1 MKQPIKIANRKRRK
15 KHQKRSAFLR
25 SAGFFIKWSVV
36 ASIWCALVLG
46 VAVIF
51 FAHDLPSID
60 TALSEFRKPVITLLA
75 ANGKKIAKIGEV
87 RGTIVQYKDLPVYL
101 PQAIIAT
108 EDRRYFDHLGIDLVG
123 IARAAI
129 ANIRAGRII
138 QGGSTLTQQAAK
150 NLFLSPER
158 TLKRKVQ
165 EILLALWLERNFTK
179 HQIFTIYLN
188 RVYLGAG
195 TYGVEAASKKYFG
208 KSATSIN
215 LYQSALIAGLLK
227 APSRLN
233 PLINLKG
240 ATKRAQQVL
249 TNMVSAGYLKEGR
262 VLTAKN
268 PRFDLVRA
276 DESKRYGQYFIDWV
290 VERLPSYV
298 GPSAG
303 DITVKTT
310 LDTHIQIIAEKKLEG
325 ILARYGESLKVSE
338 GAFLVLAPNGA
349 IRALV
354 GGRSYAKSQ
363 FNRAT
368 QARRQPGS
376 AFKPFVYLAG
386 LEVGLS
392 PDKILSDKPLKY
404 GKWEPKNYN
413 EKYFG
418 TLTLSEALAVSSN
431 SIAVQVA
438 ERAGV
443 NKTISVARRLGVS
456 SPMRADL
463 SIALGSSEVTLLDLT
478 TCYVPFANGGKGVWA
493 HGIKEINDS
502 EGNLLYRRRGS
513 GVGQVVAEKHVR
525 QMNKMLSGVITRGTG
540 KKARINRPAAGKTG
554 TSQEFRDA
562 WFVGY
567 TGNLIA
573 GVWLGNDNRSPMKR
587 VSGGSLPAGLWKSV
601 MMEAHEGLP
610 RHPLLGFSDQ
620 YHSIAPRNS
629 RENASFWGRI
639 LHNFTGR

>member
-15 KHQKRSAFLR
+15 KHQKRSAFVR

-215 LYQSALIAGLLK
+215 LYQSALIAGLL
-227 APSRLN
+227 
-233 PLINLKG
+233 
-240 ATKRAQQVL
+240 
-249 TNMVSAGYLKEGR
+249 
-262 VLTAKN
+262 
-268 PRFDLVRA
+268 
-276 DESKRYGQYFIDWV
+276 
-290 VERLPSYV
+290 
-298 GPSAG
+298 
-303 DITVKTT
+303 
-310 LDTHIQIIAEKKLEG
+310 
-325 ILARYGESLKVSE
+325 
-338 GAFLVLAPNGA
+338 
-349 IRALV
+349 
-354 GGRSYAKSQ
+354 
-363 FNRAT
+363 
-368 QARRQPGS
+368 
-376 AFKPFVYLAG
+376 
-386 LEVGLS
+386 
-392 PDKILSDKPLKY
+392 
-404 GKWEPKNYN
+404 
-413 EKYFG
+413 
-418 TLTLSEALAVSSN
+418 
-431 SIAVQVA
+431 
-438 ERAGV
+438 
-443 NKTISVARRLGVS
+443 
-456 SPMRADL
+456 
-463 SIALGSSEVTLLDLT
+463 
-478 TCYVPFANGGKGVWA
+478 
-493 HGIKEINDS
+493 
-502 EGNLLYRRRGS
+502 
-513 GVGQVVAEKHVR
+513 
-525 QMNKMLSGVITRGTG
+525 
-540 KKARINRPAAGKTG
+540 
-554 TSQEFRDA
+554 
-562 WFVGY
+562 
-567 TGNLIA
+567 
-573 GVWLGNDNRSPMKR
+573 
-587 VSGGSLPAGLWKSV
+587 
-601 MMEAHEGLP
+601 
-610 RHPLLGFSDQ
+610 
-620 YHSIAPRNS
+620 
-629 RENASFWGRI
+629 
-639 LHNFTGR
+639 